1 MHRGDPVQ
9 ETEKSSRWILQLG
22 GMKNNTQKLDSSTWR
37 HEKTTS
43 KMSTPIDKKPE
54 N

>member
-22 GMKNNTQKLDSSTWR
+22 GMKKQHPKVGFFNL
-37 HEKTTS
+37 EA
-43 KMSTPIDKKPE
+43 
-54 N
+54 